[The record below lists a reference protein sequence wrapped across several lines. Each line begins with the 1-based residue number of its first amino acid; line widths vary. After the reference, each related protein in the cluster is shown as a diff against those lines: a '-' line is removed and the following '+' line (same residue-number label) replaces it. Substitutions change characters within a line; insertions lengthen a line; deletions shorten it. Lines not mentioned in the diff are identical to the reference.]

1 MEVRT
6 IQDKIRFS
14 LTLFGT
20 DDGDNPEKNPDVE
33 SKETEGKEPKESET
47 KEEEKKYSDKEVD
60 EIISE
65 KFAKWQRAQDERIKE
80 EKRLSKLSADERAKE
95 ESKKK
100 DDEIA
105 RLKAEIDRNN
115 LEKDT
120 IDRLNE
126 EGLPLEFKSFLMGE
140 NAEKTNE
147 TIKAFKDIYQ
157 KNIQE
162 EVEKRFKG
170 KTPPGSSTG
179 EKLDV
184 WGKLSEKYK

>member
-1 MEVRT
+1 
-6 IQDKIRFS
+6 
-14 LTLFGT
+14 
-20 DDGDNPEKNPDVE
+20 
-33 SKETEGKEPKESET
+33 
-47 KEEEKKYSDKEVD
+47 
-60 EIISE
+60 
-65 KFAKWQRAQDERIKE
+65 
-80 EKRLSKLSADERAKE
+80 
-95 ESKKK
+95 
-100 DDEIA
+100 
-105 RLKAEIDRNN
+105 
-115 LEKDT
+115 
-120 IDRLNE
+120 
-126 EGLPLEFKSFLMGE
+126 MGE

>member
-1 MEVRT
+1 M
-6 IQDKIRFS
+6 QDKIRFS

-33 SKETEGKEPKESET
+33 SKETEVKEPKESET

-60 EIISE
+60 EIINK